1 MSRKAF
7 RLPNPPP
14 FKKEETRMSIDNVTR
29 RAALALCAALALS
42 VPAAAQTWP
51 DKPVRLVVNF
61 PPGGVADTLA
71 RSIAPGIS
79 DAIKQPVVV
88 ENRPGANGMIGA
100 EVVAKSPADGYTFLV
115 TSGGAMTIDPF
126 IYSNIPYDTQK
137 DLTPVA
143 ALAVVRVYLLV
154 HPSVPAKSL
163 HDFVAYLRANPGKLS
178 YGSAGSGS
186 SPHIAAEMFKRAAK
200 VDAVHVPYKGAAP
213 ALNDLLGGQVQFM
226 FDPGPGLQHA
236 ATGKL
241 TVLAVASGKRASQ
254 YPDVP
259 TLEELGLRV
268 DADTTFGVYA
278 PAGVSPAIVERMNR
292 EINRTLSS
300 PQLVD
305 NMARLGGAVAP
316 MTIQE
321 FVNRQAADRARYGA
335 FIKEAGIKV
344 D

>member
-1 MSRKAF
+1 M
-7 RLPNPPP
+7 
-14 FKKEETRMSIDNVTR
+14 MSIASRSLRIVV
-29 RAALALCAALALS
+29 ALATACALCTH
-42 VPAAAQTWP
+42 AAAQTWP
-51 DKPVRLVVNF
+51 DKPVKLIVNF

-71 RSIAPGIS
+71 RGIASGLS

-88 ENRPGANGMIGA
+88 DNRPGANGAIGA
-100 EVVAKSPADGYTFLV
+100 DAVAKSAPDGYTFLV
-115 TSGGAMTIDPF
+115 SSGGAMTVDPF
-126 IYSNIPYDTQK
+126 IYSNLPYDTQK
-137 DLTPVA
+137 DLKPVA
-143 ALAVVRVYLLV
+143 SLAIVRVFLMV
-154 HPSVPAKSL
+154 NPSVPVKTFNE
-163 HDFVAYLRANPGKLS
+163 FVAYARANPGKLS

-186 SPHIAAEMFKRAAK
+186 SPHLAGEMFKRAAGI
-200 VDAVHVPYKGAAP
+200 DATHVPYKGAAP

-236 ATGKL
+236 AMGKL
-241 TVLAVASGKRASQ
+241 VLLAVASGKRASR

-259 TLEELGLRV
+259 TLAELGMNV

-278 PAGVSPAIVERMNR
+278 PAGVSAAIVERMNR

-300 PQLVD
+300 PALVE
-305 NMARLGGAVAP
+305 NMARLGGEVAP
-316 MTIQE
+316 LTIQE

>member
-1 MSRKAF
+1 
-7 RLPNPPP
+7 
-14 FKKEETRMSIDNVTR
+14 MSITSAVR
-29 RAALALCAALALS
+29 RSAIALIAACALCAN
-42 VPAAAQTWP
+42 AAAQNWP
-51 DKPVRLVVNF
+51 DKPVKLIVNF

-71 RSIAPGIS
+71 RAIAPGVS
-79 DAIKQPVVV
+79 EAIKQPVVV
-88 ENRPGANGMIGA
+88 ENRPGANGAIGA
-100 EVVAKSPADGYTFLV
+100 DAVAKSTADGYTFLV
-115 TSGGAMTIDPF
+115 TSGGAMTVDPF
-126 IYSNIPYDTQK
+126 IYANLPYDTQK

-143 ALAVVRVYLLV
+143 SLAIVRVFLMV
-154 HPSVPAKSL
+154 HPSVPAKNL
-163 HDFVAYLRANPGKLS
+163 NEFVVYARANPGKLS

-186 SPHIAAEMFKRAAK
+186 SPHIAAEMFKRAARID
-200 VDAVHVPYKGAAP
+200 DATHVPYKGAAP

-241 TVLAVASGKRASQ
+241 TVLAVASAKRASR

-259 TLEELGLRV
+259 TLEELGMRV

-278 PAGVSPAIVERMNR
+278 PAGVSAAIIERMNR
-292 EINRTLSS
+292 EITRTLNS
-300 PQLVD
+300 PVLVD
-305 NMARLGGAVAP
+305 NMARLGGEVAP

-321 FVNRQAADRARYGA
+321 FVSRQAADRARYGA

>member
-1 MSRKAF
+1 MTIVSAMARSMFA
-7 RLPNPPP
+7 LL
-14 FKKEETRMSIDNVTR
+14 
-29 RAALALCAALALS
+29 AALLLCAQ
-42 VPAAAQTWP
+42 AAAQAWP

-71 RSIAPGIS
+71 RAIAPGLS
-79 DAIKQPVVV
+79 DSLKQPVVV
-88 ENRPGANGMIGA
+88 ENRPGANGSIGA
-100 EVVAKSPADGYTFLV
+100 DAVAKAPADGYTFLV
-115 TSGGAMTIDPF
+115 SSGGAMTVDPF
-126 IYSNIPYDTQK
+126 LYPNLPYDTQK

-143 ALAVVRVYLLV
+143 SLAIVRVFLLV
-154 HPSVPAKSL
+154 HPSVPAKTFAE
-163 HDFVAYLRANPGKLS
+163 FVAYARANPGKLS

-186 SPHIAAEMFKRAAK
+186 SPHLAGEMFTRAAGIK
-200 VDAVHVPYKGAAP
+200 ATHVPYKGAAP

-241 TVLAVASGKRASQ
+241 MALAVASGKRASK
-254 YPDVP
+254 YPDVA
-259 TLEELGLRV
+259 TLDELGMRV

-278 PAGVSPAIVERMNR
+278 AAGVNAAIIERMNR
-292 EINRTLSS
+292 EINKTLNS
-300 PQLVD
+300 PALVD
-305 NMARLGGAVAP
+305 NMARLGGEVAP
-316 MTIQE
+316 LTIQE